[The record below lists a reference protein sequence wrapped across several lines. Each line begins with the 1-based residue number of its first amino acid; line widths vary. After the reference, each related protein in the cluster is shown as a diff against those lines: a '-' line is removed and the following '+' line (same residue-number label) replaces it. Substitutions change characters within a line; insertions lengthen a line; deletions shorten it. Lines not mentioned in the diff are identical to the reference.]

1 LSKIWIF
8 DLDDTLHDASSKIF
22 PRINQSMTAY
32 VSQKLNISHDAAHA
46 LRDQYWKVYGA
57 TLKGLMENHAVDPKE
72 FLLKTHDAH
81 ELSKFV
87 KQSHALKNTLK
98 KLKGKKIIFTNAPLH
113 YAIAIIKSLKIERYF
128 SAVYSIESTKY
139 NPKPSLYAFRKILRH
154 LGEKPHKCT
163 MVEDDLA
170 NLKTAHKIGMKTI
183 LVSRQNKKTAF
194 VNKRITKITHLT
206 VQTR

>member
-1 LSKIWIF
+1 MSKIWIF

-32 VSQKLNISHDAAHA
+32 VSQKLNISHDAAHE

-57 TLKGLMENHAVDPKE
+57 TLKGLMENHDVDPKE

-98 KLKGKKIIFTNAPLH
+98 KLKGKKIVFTNAPLH
-113 YAIAIIKSLKIERYF
+113 YAIAIIKSLKIERHF
-128 SAVYSIESTKY
+128 SAVYSIETTKY

-154 LGEKPHKCT
+154 LGEEPHQCT

-170 NLKTAHKIGMKTI
+170 NLKTAHKIGMKTV
-183 LVSRQNKKTAF
+183 LVSRQNKKTVF
-194 VNKRITKITHLT
+194 INKRITKITHLT
-206 VQTR
+206 AQTR

>member
-32 VSQKLNISHDAAHA
+32 VSQKLNISHDAAHE

-57 TLKGLMENHAVDPKE
+57 TLKGLMENYDVDPKE

-98 KLKGKKIIFTNAPLH
+98 KLKGKKIVFTNAPLH
-113 YAIAIIKSLKIERYF
+113 YAIAIIKSLKIERHF
-128 SAVYSIESTKY
+128 SAVYSIETTKY

-154 LGEKPHKCT
+154 LGEKPHQCT

-170 NLKTAHKIGMKTI
+170 NLKTAHKIGMKTV
-183 LVSRQNKKTAF
+183 LVSRQNKKTVF

-206 VQTR
+206 AQTR

>member
-1 LSKIWIF
+1 
-8 DLDDTLHDASSKIF
+8 
-22 PRINQSMTAY
+22 MTAY
-32 VSQKLNISHDAAHA
+32 VSQKLNISHDAAHE

-57 TLKGLMENHAVDPKE
+57 TLKGLMENHDVDPKE

-98 KLKGKKIIFTNAPLH
+98 KLKGKKIVFTNAPLH
-113 YAIAIIKSLKIERYF
+113 YAIAIIKSLKIERHF
-128 SAVYSIESTKY
+128 SAVYSIETTKY

-154 LGEKPHKCT
+154 LGEKPHQCT

-170 NLKTAHKIGMKTI
+170 NLKTAHKIGMKTV
-183 LVSRQNKKTAF
+183 LVSRQIKKTVF

-206 VQTR
+206 AQTR

>member
-32 VSQKLNISHDAAHA
+32 VSQKLNISHDAAHE

-57 TLKGLMENHAVDPKE
+57 TLKGLMENHDVDPKE

-98 KLKGKKIIFTNAPLH
+98 KLKGKKIVFTNAPLH
-113 YAIAIIKSLKIERYF
+113 YAIAIIKSLKIERHF
-128 SAVYSIESTKY
+128 SAVYSIETTKY
-139 NPKPSLYAFRKILRH
+139 NPKPSLYAFRKILSH
-154 LGEKPHKCT
+154 LGEKPHQCT

-170 NLKTAHKIGMKTI
+170 NLKTAHKIGMKTV
-183 LVSRQNKKTAF
+183 LVSRQNKKTVF

-206 VQTR
+206 AQTR

>member
-32 VSQKLNISHDAAHA
+32 VSQKLNISHDAAHE
-46 LRDQYWKVYGA
+46 LRNQYWKVYGA
-57 TLKGLMENHAVDPKE
+57 TLKGLMENHDVDPKE

-98 KLKGKKIIFTNAPLH
+98 KLKGKKIVFTNAPLH
-113 YAIAIIKSLKIERYF
+113 YAIAIIKSLKIERHF
-128 SAVYSIESTKY
+128 SAVYSIETTKY

-154 LGEKPHKCT
+154 LGEKPHQCT

-170 NLKTAHKIGMKTI
+170 NLKTAHKIGMKTV
-183 LVSRQNKKTAF
+183 LVSRQNKKTVF
-194 VNKRITKITHLT
+194 VNKRIIKITHLT
-206 VQTR
+206 AQTR

>member
-1 LSKIWIF
+1 MSKIWIF

-32 VSQKLNISHDAAHA
+32 VSQKLNISHDAAHE

-57 TLKGLMENHAVDPKE
+57 TLKGLMENHDVDPKE

-98 KLKGKKIIFTNAPLH
+98 KLKGKKIVFTNAPLH
-113 YAIAIIKSLKIERYF
+113 YAIAIIKSLKIERHF
-128 SAVYSIESTKY
+128 SAVYSIETTKY

-154 LGEKPHKCT
+154 LGEKPHQCT

-170 NLKTAHKIGMKTI
+170 NLKTAHKIGMKTVI
-183 LVSRQNKKTAF
+183 VSRQNKKTVF
-194 VNKRITKITHLT
+194 VNKRIIKITHLT
-206 VQTR
+206 AQTR

>member
-22 PRINQSMTAY
+22 PSINQSMTAY
-32 VSQKLNISHDAAHA
+32 VSQKLNISHDAAHE

-57 TLKGLMENHAVDPKE
+57 TLKGLMENHDVDPKE

-98 KLKGKKIIFTNAPLH
+98 KLKGKKIVFTNAPLH
-113 YAIAIIKSLKIERYF
+113 YAIAIIKSLKIDRHF
-128 SAVYSIESTKY
+128 SAVYSIETTKY

-154 LGEKPHKCT
+154 LGEKPHQCT

-170 NLKTAHKIGMKTI
+170 NLKTAHKIGMKTV
-183 LVSRQNKKTAF
+183 LVSRQNKKTVF

>member
-1 LSKIWIF
+1 MSKIWIF

-32 VSQKLNISHDAAHA
+32 VSQKLNISHDAAHE

-57 TLKGLMENHAVDPKE
+57 TLKGLMENHDVDPKE

-98 KLKGKKIIFTNAPLH
+98 KLKGKKIVFTNAPLH
-113 YAIAIIKSLKIERYF
+113 YAIAIIKSLKIERHF
-128 SAVYSIESTKY
+128 SAVYSIETTKY

-154 LGEKPHKCT
+154 LGEKPHQCT

-170 NLKTAHKIGMKTI
+170 NLKTAHKIGMKTVI
-183 LVSRQNKKTAF
+183 VSRQNKKTVF
-194 VNKRITKITHLT
+194 VNKRISKITHLT
-206 VQTR
+206 AQTR

>member
-32 VSQKLNISHDAAHA
+32 VSQKLNISHDAAHE

-57 TLKGLMENHAVDPKE
+57 TLKGLMENHDVDPKE

-98 KLKGKKIIFTNAPLH
+98 KLKGKKIVFTNAPLH
-113 YAIAIIKSLKIERYF
+113 YAIAIIKSLKIERHF
-128 SAVYSIESTKY
+128 SAVYSIETTKY

-154 LGEKPHKCT
+154 LGEKPHQCT

-170 NLKTAHKIGMKTI
+170 NLKTAHKIGMKTV
-183 LVSRQNKKTAF
+183 LVSRQNKKTVF
-194 VNKRITKITHLT
+194 VNKRIIKITHLT
-206 VQTR
+206 AQTR

>member
-32 VSQKLNISHDAAHA
+32 VSQKLNISHDAAHE

-57 TLKGLMENHAVDPKE
+57 TLKGLMENHDVDPKE

-98 KLKGKKIIFTNAPLH
+98 KLKGKKIVFTNAPLH
-113 YAIAIIKSLKIERYF
+113 YAIAIIKSLKIERHF
-128 SAVYSIESTKY
+128 SAVYSIETTKY

-154 LGEKPHKCT
+154 LGEKPHQCT
-163 MVEDDLA
+163 MVEDDQA
-170 NLKTAHKIGMKTI
+170 NLKTAHKIGMKTV
-183 LVSRQNKKTAF
+183 LVSRQNKKTVF

>member
-32 VSQKLNISHDAAHA
+32 VSQKLNISHDAAHE

-57 TLKGLMENHAVDPKE
+57 TLKGLMENYDVDPKE

-98 KLKGKKIIFTNAPLH
+98 KLKGKKIVFTNAPLH
-113 YAIAIIKSLKIERYF
+113 YAIAIIKSLKIERHF
-128 SAVYSIESTKY
+128 SAVYSIETTKY

-154 LGEKPHKCT
+154 LGEKPHQCT

-170 NLKTAHKIGMKTI
+170 NLKTAHKIGMKTV
-183 LVSRQNKKTAF
+183 LVSRQNKKTVF
-194 VNKRITKITHLT
+194 VNKRIIKITHLT
-206 VQTR
+206 AQTR